1 MVQPIP
7 EGCHSV
13 IPHLV
18 VRNAN
23 EAIDFYVRA
32 FGAKELGRWP
42 SPDGKHV
49 LHASIQIGDSMVM
62 LCDELPQ
69 MKRWLAPQSLGGTS
83 VALQLWSEDADAA
96 FRRAVK
102 AGAKVSLPL
111 APSLPAGCESSRRLV
126 AESPEPRGRMRRAE
140 RKLKTLFR
148 VTVNNQPRKVPCLRS
163 RQARSSGTYASA
175 NSRKTMTL

>member
-111 APSLPAGCESSRRLV
+111 ADMYWGARYGRVVDPFGHEWAIATRIRDVSLDEMATA
-126 AESPEPRGRMRRAE
+126 AETAFTG
-140 RKLKTLFR
+140 
-148 VTVNNQPRKVPCLRS
+148 KV
-163 RQARSSGTYASA
+163 GE
-175 NSRKTMTL
+175 K